1 MPPPPSAAPGARPRL
16 EVTVGAAAVLLL
28 AALTGFVDPSRPGIY
43 PTCPVHA
50 LTGLAC
56 PGCGSLRAMHDL
68 AHGHVVAALDHNA
81 LLVVVLATTAVLAAR
96 ILAGRPRLHTR
107 SSTARLAVA
116 LLIAWTVARNLPA
129 EPFSVLA
136 P

>member
-1 MPPPPSAAPGARPRL
+1 MFRLPTALARPRPRL
-16 EVTVGAAAVLLL
+16 EVAVGAAAVLLL
-28 AALTGFVDPSRPGIY
+28 AALTGLVDPSRPGTY
-43 PTCPVHA
+43 PVCPVRA

-81 LLVVVLATTAVLAAR
+81 LLVVVLATAAALAAR
-96 ILAGRPRLHTR
+96 ILAGRPRLR
-107 SSTARLAVA
+107 TAPSIVPVAVV
-116 LLIAWTVARNLPA
+116 LLIVWTVARNLPT